1 MDEVPIVDPKD
12 IILETDRLVLKP
24 ILEDDA
30 DFIYQNV
37 KEYEIARWLVNLP
50 YPYPKDGAI
59 KYIRETTELMKKG
72 LSYEL
77 PIRLRSTGELIGV
90 MAVLNVDKKNKN
102 AELGYWIAK
111 KEWNKG
117 YAVEAGQ
124 KVLEFG
130 FNILNL
136 ERMYAKCVFENNAS
150 RKVMEKI
157 GMKYEGTMRYEILK
171 ENQYFDMSY
180 YGIIKENWGNR
191 K

>member
-1 MDEVPIVDPKD
+1 MMLRFSGGDIVDDVPIVNPKD
-12 IILETDRLVLKP
+12 IKLETDRLVLKP

-77 PIRLRSTGELIGV
+77 PILLRSTGELIGV
-90 MAVLNVDKKNKN
+90 MAVLKVDKKNKN

-111 KEWNKG
+111 KYWNKG
-117 YAVEAGQ
+117 FATEAGSR
-124 KVLEFG
+124 VLEFG
-130 FNILNL
+130 FQILIFG
-136 ERMYAKCVFENNAS
+136 KDVCQVCF
-150 RKVMEKI
+150 
-157 GMKYEGTMRYEILK
+157 
-171 ENQYFDMSY
+171 
-180 YGIIKENWGNR
+180 
-191 K
+191 